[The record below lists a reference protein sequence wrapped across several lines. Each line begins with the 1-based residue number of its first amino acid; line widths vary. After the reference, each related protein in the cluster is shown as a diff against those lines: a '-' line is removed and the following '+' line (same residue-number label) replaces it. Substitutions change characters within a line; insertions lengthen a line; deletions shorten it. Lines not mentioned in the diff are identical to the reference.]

1 MDSVEEDFAVLFTID
16 RVQFSYSKQ
25 QYYFYEF
32 MEIPNIKLLIMTS
45 NFWETLYSMIN
56 DIERKKLTFLLNN
69 QLNTVKIFIFYQR
82 GVNCF
87 IKIEINPHLNQTFG
101 NVWEFK
107 DIQKWFRGLN
117 NIDGDSRSKGLGA
130 TKSENIDYY
139 VNGLLRLLYDKEDYQ
154 DDNGLELTK
163 KLLDGDTTKGFDL
176 DLLQYIQ
183 STNEYIIYEFLKRE
197 NSYISNIQAHPMRYC
212 WTGRRND
219 NKQKFISL
227 WNIKQFLNGRLFL
240 INYSDDDNE
249 RVSIIEVLDLD
260 ANKGILEEKKYC
272 MSKNVFIGWLRD
284 MNHYSSSSN
293 NYLADFKCVHYDK
306 QFFRNF
312 NDNKKRYGSEF
323 LI

>member
-16 RVQFSYSKQ
+16 RVQFSNSQQ

-32 MEIPNIKLLIMTS
+32 MEIPNINLLIKNMTS
-45 NFWETLYSMIN
+45 DFLTSDFCKTLYRMIN

-69 QLNTVKIFIFYQR
+69 QLNIVKIFIFYQR
-82 GVNCF
+82 GVDCF
-87 IKIEINPHLNQTFG
+87 IEIEIKPHLNQINR
-101 NVWEFK
+101 NVWGFK
-107 DIQKWFRGLN
+107 DIQKRFRDLN

-130 TKSENIDYY
+130 TRSENVDYY
-139 VNGLLRLLYDKEDYQ
+139 VNGLLRSLYDKEDYQ

-176 DLLQYIQ
+176 DLFQYIQ

-197 NSYISNIQAHPMRYC
+197 NPHINNIKAHPMRYC
-212 WTGRRND
+212 WTGNRND

-249 RVSIIEVLDLD
+249 RISDDV
-260 ANKGILEEKKYC
+260 
-272 MSKNVFIGWLRD
+272 
-284 MNHYSSSSN
+284 
-293 NYLADFKCVHYDK
+293 
-306 QFFRNF
+306 
-312 NDNKKRYGSEF
+312 
-323 LI
+323 